1 MVSIVELE
9 HIMEE
14 GCIIYSSPVEQAIE
28 TRIGAEI
35 CISNMGSVVGD
46 ILSGNFPGKKMY
58 VESEDIPIP
67 TTNKSNP
74 KIVRVGVELEGKSG
88 GADEDEDD
96 IVRLY
101 IANVSKETVEFKTCT
116 IRCDEAGS
124 GFGFCTLPPFKLRQN
139 ERRKRTLIDAI
150 SSLTNGDLVVKFD
163 LKGTR
168 NLIFLHWT
176 SLKPNS
182 FPCEI

>member
-1 MVSIVELE
+1 MELE

-116 IRCDEAGS
+116 IRCDEFDETGS
-124 GFGFCTLPPFKLRQN
+124 GFGFSCTIPPFKLRQN